1 MKSNRYYSGDQPLK
15 LHKPLVIAFFFTFA
29 ALAVIPSASAAA
41 DITPPTLNL
50 PAASGFVSG
59 TTIGAMAPDDEGY
72 LQATGEL
79 RMNIRWTA
87 SDGSGIC
94 GSSYRAVYAGSAP
107 ALWSSWSS
115 SMSLSYVTS
124 DYEDQFGGGGGHI
137 DGYDVRV
144 RDCARNITQRFFGN
158 RPRVYQEDGASFG
171 YGDLAVSYSGVW
183 GTSTCTCWSGG
194 KDRKTSAAGARANF
208 TFDSGGPVAVVM
220 EKAPNRGKAKVLIDG
235 VLRATVDTY
244 ASTPTHRSVVW
255 TGTLSGAGHTVSV
268 VNSATPGRP
277 RIDVDAVMI
286 NPVFSP

>member
-1 MKSNRYYSGDQPLK
+1 MK

-50 PAASGFVSG
+50 AAASGFVSVS
-59 TTIGAMAPDDEGY
+59 TIGAMAPDGEGY

-94 GSSYRAVYAGSAP
+94 GSSHRAVYAGSAP

-137 DGYDVRV
+137 DGYGLTYGSGIVR
-144 RDCARNITQRFFGN
+144 
-158 RPRVYQEDGASFG
+158 
-171 YGDLAVSYSGVW
+171 
-183 GTSTCTCWSGG
+183 
-194 KDRKTSAAGARANF
+194 
-208 TFDSGGPVAVVM
+208 
-220 EKAPNRGKAKVLIDG
+220 
-235 VLRATVDTY
+235 
-244 ASTPTHRSVVW
+244 
-255 TGTLSGAGHTVSV
+255 GTLRSDS
-268 VNSATPGRP
+268 SATARGSTRRTAPPSATATWR
-277 RIDVDAVMI
+277 
-286 NPVFSP
+286 

>member
-1 MKSNRYYSGDQPLK
+1 MK
-15 LHKPLVIAFFFTFA
+15 LHKPLVIAIFCTFA
-29 ALAVIPSASAAA
+29 ALAVIPGASAAR

-50 PAASGFVSG
+50 PAVSGFVSG
-59 TTIGAMAPDDEGY
+59 TTIGAMAPDGEGN
-72 LQATGEL
+72 LQATGGL
-79 RMNIRWTA
+79 QMNIKWTA

-94 GSSYRAVYAGSAP
+94 GSSYRTVYAGSAP
-107 ALWSSWSS
+107 GSWSPWSS
-115 SMSLSYVTS
+115 SMSLTYVAS
-124 DYEDQFGGGGGHI
+124 DYEDQFGGGGGHVE
-137 DGYDVRV
+137 GYDVRV

-158 RPRVYQEDGASFG
+158 GPVVYQEDGSSFG
-171 YGDLAVSYSGVW
+171 YGNLTVSYSGVW

-194 KDRKTSAAGARANF
+194 TDRKTSAAGARANF
-208 TFDSGGPVAVVM
+208 TFATGGPVAVIM
-220 EKAPNRGKAKVLIDG
+220 EKAANRGKAKVLIDG

-244 ASTPTHRSVVW
+244 ASTPQHRSVVW